1 MAHFDPKLF
10 EKYEARLEAL
20 EAVCLTKEER
30 EINMLMIRIAR
41 SVKMTLWLT
50 NGAIKYIA
58 PPLGMVWGL
67 WLYGEQ
73 ALEWVK
79 HFHQGPPR

>member
-1 MAHFDPKLF
+1 MSHFDKDTF
-10 EKYEARLEAL
+10 EQYEARLTAL

-30 EINMLMIRIAR
+30 EINLLMIRIAR

-50 NGAIKYIA
+50 NGLVKYGA
-58 PPLGMVWGL
+58 APLGMFWGL

-73 ALEWVK
+73 AADWVK
-79 HFHQGPPR
+79 DFLQGPPR